1 MIANPPLRLA
11 VYVYD
16 TLGLTLALPDGHW
29 IPGRDWMQEGP
40 AFRRLTADANSLHD
54 PNHLH
59 AWLEA
64 FLPENGARTPYR
76 AHAALELDRHGYT
89 GARDNPAAL
98 LWGNVN
104 VEYAGA
110 VTFMQARD
118 DPPAALPAAAS
129 PAYHPL
135 TDAEIA
141 DRLREATLIA
151 RNTLPGRPHTWPE
164 RRASLSG
171 MRGKLCLTATADG
184 RWTAAHG
191 SSLNTWVVKDEHD
204 PDLPGEAGIE
214 SICQRSL
221 ALLGIPAA
229 TTRARVFAGRQ
240 AVLSERTDRRVGP
253 DGIVRA
259 RHQEEWCQ
267 ILGFDPSRKYDDG
280 TRDEPR
286 WPSAYQVLTA
296 HAVDPAH
303 EHARLTRAVAATWL
317 LAHCDL
323 HRRNLGF
330 LHAPANEPT
339 AIELAPLYD
348 VANPLG
354 TGYSHRLAITIAGQ
368 SQLHTLTPKHWIRHS
383 DQCGIDPDTT
393 LSTLRQLVRDLPDA
407 IATAREY
414 ARADDENVLQ
424 AHVDRRG
431 EATLEHVRRRGKAFL
446 QLDAALTRHRPPV
459 AT

>member
-1 MIANPPLRLA
+1 M
-11 VYVYD
+11 
-16 TLGLTLALPDGHW
+16 LALPDGHW
-29 IPGRDWMQEGP
+29 IPGKGWMQEGP
-40 AFRRLTADANSLHD
+40 AFRRLTAAADSLHD
-54 PNHLH
+54 PNRLH

-110 VTFMQARD
+110 VTFMQAPH
-118 DPPAALPAAAS
+118 DPPEALPAAAE
-129 PAYHPL
+129 PAYHSL
-135 TDAEIA
+135 TDTDIA

-151 RNTLPGRPHTWPE
+151 RNTLPGRPRAWPE

-171 MRGKLCLTATADG
+171 MRGKLCLTPSADG
-184 RWTAAHG
+184 HWTAAHG

-214 SICQRSL
+214 SICQRTL
-221 ALLGIPAA
+221 ALLGVPAA
-229 TTRARVFAGRQ
+229 TACARVFAGRQ
-240 AVLSERTDRRVGP
+240 AVLSERTDRRVEP
-253 DGIVRA
+253 DGIVCA

-286 WPSAYQVLTA
+286 WPSAYQVLMA
-296 HAVDPAH
+296 HAADPAH

-330 LHAPANEPT
+330 LHAPADARPPRSNWRRSTTSPT
-339 AIELAPLYD
+339 RWAPATATASRSRSPASHNFIRLRRNTGFATAPSVASTRTPRSALYD
-348 VANPLG
+348 NSSATCPMPSRPRASTPAPTTRMSSKL
-354 TGYSHRLAITIAGQ
+354 
-368 SQLHTLTPKHWIRHS
+368 TLTGGAKPPS
-383 DQCGIDPDTT
+383 
-393 LSTLRQLVRDLPDA
+393 STSA
-407 IATAREY
+407 A
-414 ARADDENVLQ
+414 AD
-424 AHVDRRG
+424 
-431 EATLEHVRRRGKAFL
+431 
-446 QLDAALTRHRPPV
+446 RPFSSSMRL
-459 AT
+459 